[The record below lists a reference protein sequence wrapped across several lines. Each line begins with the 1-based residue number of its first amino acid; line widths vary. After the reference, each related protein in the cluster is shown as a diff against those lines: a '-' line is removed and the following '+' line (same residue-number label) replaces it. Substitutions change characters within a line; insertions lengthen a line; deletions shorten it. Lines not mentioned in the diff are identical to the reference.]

1 MKNIDTINNQSDI
14 LTKSFLLSKFKQN
27 NLTMEF
33 IGLGLVLSR
42 IENFRGVWKHGKKKL
57 IIFLKL
63 IFWVF
68 LDCFDVRK
76 FF

>member
-1 MKNIDTINNQSDI
+1 
-14 LTKSFLLSKFKQN
+14 
-27 NLTMEF
+27 MEF
-33 IGLGLVLSR
+33 IGLGLVLSS
-42 IENFRGVWKHGKKKL
+42 IENFRVVWKYGKKKL

-76 FF
+76 YF

>member
-1 MKNIDTINNQSDI
+1 VKNIDTINNQSDI

-33 IGLGLVLSR
+33 IGLGLVLSS
-42 IENFRGVWKHGKKKL
+42 IENFRVVWKYGKKKL

>member
-33 IGLGLVLSR
+33 IGLGLVLSS
-42 IENFRGVWKHGKKKL
+42 IKTLEVFGNTVKKN
-57 IIFLKL
+57 
-63 IFWVF
+63 
-68 LDCFDVRK
+68 
-76 FF
+76 

>member
-33 IGLGLVLSR
+33 IGLGLVLFG
-42 IENFRGVWKHGKKKL
+42 IENFRGVWEHGKKK
-57 IIFLKL
+57 I
-63 IFWVF
+63 
-68 LDCFDVRK
+68 DY